1 MRVYRGEVYLV
12 DFGIGYG
19 SEQGGV
25 RPAVIVQNNIGNKY
39 SPTTIVVPVTSR
51 QTKAHIPTHV
61 RVKGACLTKKSLA
74 LTEQVATIDKRRII
88 RKMGNIK
95 LKSLFKIGT
104 ALMIGLGLNN
114 NKIKV
119 TIQNDKNLY
128 TCTKEIL
135 KYRIAGLRMKK
146 V

>member
-88 RKMGNIK
+88 RKMANIK
-95 LKSLFKIGT
+95 LKTTIHSRKEVTNDRIYSRLIRRRFSRSSGYVLLLCSFKG
-104 ALMIGLGLNN
+104 
-114 NKIKV
+114 
-119 TIQNDKNLY
+119 
-128 TCTKEIL
+128 
-135 KYRIAGLRMKK
+135 
-146 V
+146 